1 MRVGV
6 LVAGLFSSAKG
17 FAHKRDTEG
26 VADSLIHGTQE
37 ILVDEIQRFPLP
49 LSYFILASVSF
60 PCWPLSWKPSIHNLA
75 NIDDCAVA
83 AKHQITHKVEDQS
96 PNNQKLDEIS

>member
-37 ILVDEIQRFPLP
+37 RSMKSKDFR
-49 LSYFILASVSF
+49 
-60 PCWPLSWKPSIHNLA
+60 CH
-75 NIDDCAVA
+75 
-83 AKHQITHKVEDQS
+83 
-96 PNNQKLDEIS
+96 